1 MCMLSLQSYN
11 NRKYHKIPTLSVIL
25 LSQFV
30 FLSRELPS
38 TYSVVN
44 TRFVLKLS
52 ITSGT

>member
-1 MCMLSLQSYN
+1 MFVLSPQSYN
-11 NRKYHKIPTLSVIL
+11 NIKYHKIPTLSLIL
-25 LSQFV
+25 LSQL

-44 TRFVLKLS
+44 TRLVLKLS